1 MLVFVAEIIAAGV
14 NLVFARELE
23 PREARFGWPSRLVL
37 LLFGAIIAANA
48 VAVFAEE
55 GLHWT
60 LPDDPNSYQLFD
72 LLRG

>member
-1 MLVFVAEIIAAGV
+1 M
-14 NLVFARELE
+14 FARELE
-23 PREARFGWPSRLVL
+23 PPKEAGFGRFSKFVL
-37 LLFGAIIAANA
+37 LALGAVIAANA

-60 LPDDPNSYQLFD
+60 LSDDPNSYRLFE

>member
-1 MLVFVAEIIAAGV
+1 M
-14 NLVFARELE
+14 FARELD
-23 PREARFGWPSRLVL
+23 PRGEVGFGWFSKLVL
-37 LLFGAIIAANA
+37 WLFGAIIVANA

-60 LPDDPNSYQLFD
+60 LPDDPDSYRLFD

>member
-1 MLVFVAEIIAAGV
+1 
-14 NLVFARELE
+14 
-23 PREARFGWPSRLVL
+23 VL

-48 VAVFAEE
+48 AAVFAEE

>member
-1 MLVFVAEIIAAGV
+1 MS
-14 NLVFARELE
+14 N
-23 PREARFGWPSRLVL
+23 RFGFLIAHLNISRLVL
-37 LLFGAIIAANA
+37 WLFGAIIVANS

-60 LPDDPNSYQLFD
+60 LPDDPDSYRLFD